1 MVNYAKLIDGK
12 EITIAYDNNTKQIV
26 CWGFNQKYVTLYLS
40 KTGLYIKCG
49 LIKSDDPKFIYAV
62 QCDFSKYEVIDT
74 RDTDDNLVVLTR
86 KEYNYVMELN
96 YEMKSKVYDT
106 INNCRE
112 LLNALDFSD
121 EEFKKMKKFTVMLAN
136 KSLGTMSLV
145 PKGALNDI
153 KALRRAVEMED
164 ELYNINDRD
173 TLNALCNR
181 FCIILI

>member
-1 MVNYAKLIDGK
+1 MKAKVFD
-12 EITIAYDNNTKQIV
+12 V
-26 CWGFNQKYVTLYLS
+26 
-40 KTGLYIKCG
+40 
-49 LIKSDDPKFIYAV
+49 
-62 QCDFSKYEVIDT
+62 
-74 RDTDDNLVVLTR
+74 
-86 KEYNYVMELN
+86 
-96 YEMKSKVYDT
+96 

-145 PKGALNDI
+145 PKGLLNDI

-164 ELYNINDRD
+164 ELFNINDRD
-173 TLNALCNR
+173 TLSSLCNR